1 MLSNLSIELF
11 LNSLFALMGVII
23 LFFLIKNSRHLQ
35 KYIPLLVF
43 VILYLIEFFLD
54 FLTTN
59 YPNQFSGLLYLTEP
73 FAMLYGVLI
82 YLYARNQLQ
91 AKLILKKQDLLLLIP
106 FFLAILSYL
115 PYYLL
120 PASIKLL
127 DYQYYGKLTSDISE
141 NIWEWNFEVILNASF
156 LIMALKELK
165 KYTSKIKEQLSDI
178 QRYDLHL
185 SQLLIKLNLGLYFF
199 EFLFVYLTLYGFP
212 YYEQLFLLLRLLS
225 VGIVFLIGY
234 DAIIS
239 NKYTADLIPIF
250 KHKQESKEVKYAK
263 SNLSNEDVERI
274 KNQLEQCMQEQEL
287 YLQPQLRI
295 KDLEEQL
302 KVPTHQLSQV
312 INQAFDQN
320 FYEFV
325 NHYRV
330 QYALQILSD
339 SNFSKYTY
347 TAIGFEA
354 GFNSKSAFYNAFKK
368 VTGKTPAQMKGSE

>member
-1 MLSNLSIELF
+1 
-11 LNSLFALMGVII
+11 
-23 LFFLIKNSRHLQ
+23 
-35 KYIPLLVF
+35 
-43 VILYLIEFFLD
+43 
-54 FLTTN
+54 
-59 YPNQFSGLLYLTEP
+59 
-73 FAMLYGVLI
+73 
-82 YLYARNQLQ
+82 
-91 AKLILKKQDLLLLIP
+91 
-106 FFLAILSYL
+106 
-115 PYYLL
+115 
-120 PASIKLL
+120 
-127 DYQYYGKLTSDISE
+127 
-141 NIWEWNFEVILNASF
+141 
-156 LIMALKELK
+156 
-165 KYTSKIKEQLSDI
+165 
-178 QRYDLHL
+178 
-185 SQLLIKLNLGLYFF
+185 
-199 EFLFVYLTLYGFP
+199 
-212 YYEQLFLLLRLLS
+212 LRLLS

-250 KHKQESKEVKYAK
+250 KNKQENKEVKYAK